1 MEKLEFQFITCDKRG
16 EIPVES
22 GILTIEDDS
31 TWQAEL
37 INFTGGMEL
46 FSDQGNEF
54 RIKDN
59 SLVEYE
65 GKGKASKTSDEEAEG
80 NIIIKG
86 QGKISKY

>member
-16 EIPVES
+16 EIPIES
-22 GILTIEDDS
+22 GILTIEDDN

-46 FSDQGNEF
+46 FSDQGNDF

-65 GKGKASKTSDEEAEG
+65 GKGKASKAGDEEAEG